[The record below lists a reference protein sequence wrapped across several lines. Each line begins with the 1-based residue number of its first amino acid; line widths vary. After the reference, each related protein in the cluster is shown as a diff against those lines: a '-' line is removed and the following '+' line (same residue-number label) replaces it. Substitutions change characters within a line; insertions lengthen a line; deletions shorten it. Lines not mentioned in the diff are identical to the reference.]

1 MISTAKAASGTA
13 ARLFSREP
21 GLIVFRR
28 RTEPG
33 RRPGDRRTC
42 RPPSIKQAGS
52 PSVGLDRALSG
63 RFRLILLDQRLASID
78 CVGVYRRI
86 RNYTPLPV
94 LALPGPAAAS
104 GPSPLLDAL
113 ADPWLA
119 RQIDPE
125 DFPAGPLSEA
135 DLLRLVRQRLARADS
150 RD

>member
-1 MISTAKAASGTA
+1 MEKNQGQAQPLLLVCEDLKKALAWRDALELG
-13 ARLFSREP
+13 
-21 GLIVFRR
+21 GLA
-28 RTEPG
+28 TELETNG
-33 RRPGDRRTC
+33 M
-42 RPPSIKQAGS
+42 
-52 PSVGLDRALSG
+52 VGLDRALSG

-104 GPSPLLDAL
+104 GPSSLLDAL

-125 DFPAGPLSEA
+125 DFPDGPLSEA

>member
-1 MISTAKAASGTA
+1 MEKHQGQAQPLLLVCEDLKKALAWRDALELG
-13 ARLFSREP
+13 
-21 GLIVFRR
+21 GLA
-28 RTEPG
+28 TELETNG
-33 RRPGDRRTC
+33 M
-42 RPPSIKQAGS
+42 
-52 PSVGLDRALSG
+52 VGLDRALSG

-135 DLLRLVRQRLARADS
+135 DLLRLVRQRLACADS

>member
-1 MISTAKAASGTA
+1 MEKHQGQAQPLLLVCEDLKKALAWRDALELG
-13 ARLFSREP
+13 
-21 GLIVFRR
+21 GLA
-28 RTEPG
+28 TELETNG
-33 RRPGDRRTC
+33 M
-42 RPPSIKQAGS
+42 
-52 PSVGLDRALSG
+52 VGLDRALSG